1 MNWAQGVEYAAEA
14 AGRPGTVL
22 ASRRRRCGD
31 RRDATAALLAAFP
44 GRRRSIPR
52 AQGRVGRSTGSR
64 GRLGPHRPIK
74 PATSLAQASISPLR
88 PDSRGRL
95 DAVPGAAAGR
105 RRRRL
110 PPRRRRVSFPRD
122 EDIMPN
128 KKKRSPED
136 AALYVESLLFGDDP
150 SNSEADV
157 DKYDASDLK
166 GAINKDGSSD
176 EEDFTEEGLSAKE
189 VALSISKSIV
199 SLISS
204 VDGKVLFT
212 CSGTVVDHVGSAT
225 WILTSA
231 TLVRK
236 CDNDYD
242 AYQEG
247 DVKIEVLLHNK
258 TITEGYLAMCSLQY
272 NIAVVTIEPQF
283 DLPLVKLHD
292 LPVCYSMLC
301 RPVIAVARNFKSK
314 TLLVRCGE
322 MTRER
327 SELDC
332 DELLVCTCP
341 VSKVFIGGL
350 VMDLERRILG
360 ITFYD
365 KDTVPFLP
373 IEIAVRCLEHF
384 KNFRYAFSLG
394 FNDMICTLPVCNTV
408 IPTHMY
414 IFCIPEQS
422 GFF

>member
-1 MNWAQGVEYAAEA
+1 
-14 AGRPGTVL
+14 
-22 ASRRRRCGD
+22 
-31 RRDATAALLAAFP
+31 
-44 GRRRSIPR
+44 
-52 AQGRVGRSTGSR
+52 
-64 GRLGPHRPIK
+64 
-74 PATSLAQASISPLR
+74 
-88 PDSRGRL
+88 
-95 DAVPGAAAGR
+95 
-105 RRRRL
+105 
-110 PPRRRRVSFPRD
+110 
-122 EDIMPN
+122 MPN
-128 KKKRSPED
+128 KKKRSAED

-150 SNSEADV
+150 SDSEADV

-212 CSGTVVDHVGSAT
+212 CSGTMVDHVGSAT

-258 TITEGYLAMCSLQY
+258 TITEGFLAMCSLQY

-292 LPVCYSMLC
+292 VPVCYSMLC

>member
-1 MNWAQGVEYAAEA
+1 
-14 AGRPGTVL
+14 
-22 ASRRRRCGD
+22 
-31 RRDATAALLAAFP
+31 
-44 GRRRSIPR
+44 
-52 AQGRVGRSTGSR
+52 
-64 GRLGPHRPIK
+64 
-74 PATSLAQASISPLR
+74 
-88 PDSRGRL
+88 
-95 DAVPGAAAGR
+95 
-105 RRRRL
+105 
-110 PPRRRRVSFPRD
+110 
-122 EDIMPN
+122 MP
-128 KKKRSPED
+128 KKKRSAED
-136 AALYVESLLFGDDP
+136 AALYVERLLFGDDP
-150 SNSEADV
+150 SDSEADV
-157 DKYDASDLK
+157 DEDDTSDLK
-166 GAINKDGSSD
+166 GATNKDDSSD

-212 CSGTVVDHVGSAT
+212 CSGSVVDHVGSAT

-258 TITEGYLAMCSLQY
+258 TITEGCLAMCSLQY

-350 VMDLERRILG
+350 VMDFERRILG

-384 KNFRYAFSLG
+384 KNFRTLKQPSLCIRGQAIHKLAICNLEKICYTYPELSSGSGIVVEKVRESHLIIDPQANLVKPDQCHLISEVLPENCGSIEAGDIICSVDDIVLYSVSQLTSIFLDKMAVAMPMQDKVTVQAEIRRPRDKTEFVAKLNIGIASGEHSNCFNNRFS
-394 FNDMICTLPVCNTV
+394 FKTL
-408 IPTHMY
+408 
-414 IFCIPEQS
+414 
-422 GFF
+422 

>member
-1 MNWAQGVEYAAEA
+1 MLT
-14 AGRPGTVL
+14 GRG
-22 ASRRRRCGD
+22 
-31 RRDATAALLAAFP
+31 P
-44 GRRRSIPR
+44 GRCC
-52 AQGRVGRSTGSR
+52 
-64 GRLGPHRPIK
+64 
-74 PATSLAQASISPLR
+74 
-88 PDSRGRL
+88 
-95 DAVPGAAAGR
+95 
-105 RRRRL
+105 RL
-110 PPRRRRVSFPRD
+110 PPPPLGVSFPRGWLPQGASSARSPPSSAVKIA
-122 EDIMPN
+122 DIMPN
-128 KKKRSPED
+128 KKKRSAED

-150 SNSEADV
+150 SDSEADV

-204 VDGKVLFT
+204 V
-212 CSGTVVDHVGSAT
+212 GTMVDHVGSAT

-258 TITEGYLAMCSLQY
+258 TITEGFLAMCSLQY

-292 LPVCYSMLC
+292 VPVCYSMLC

-384 KNFRYAFSLG
+384 KNFSIEAGDIICSVDDIVLYSLSQLTSIFLDKMAAAMPTQDKVTVQAEIRRPRDNTKFVAKLNIG
-394 FNDMICTLPVCNTV
+394 IASGEHNNCFNNRWPL
-408 IPTHMY
+408 
-414 IFCIPEQS
+414 Q
-422 GFF
+422 

>member
-1 MNWAQGVEYAAEA
+1 
-14 AGRPGTVL
+14 
-22 ASRRRRCGD
+22 
-31 RRDATAALLAAFP
+31 
-44 GRRRSIPR
+44 
-52 AQGRVGRSTGSR
+52 
-64 GRLGPHRPIK
+64 
-74 PATSLAQASISPLR
+74 
-88 PDSRGRL
+88 
-95 DAVPGAAAGR
+95 
-105 RRRRL
+105 
-110 PPRRRRVSFPRD
+110 
-122 EDIMPN
+122 MPN
-128 KKKRSPED
+128 KKKRSAED

-150 SNSEADV
+150 SDSEADV

-212 CSGTVVDHVGSAT
+212 CSGTMVDHVGSAT

-258 TITEGYLAMCSLQY
+258 TITEGFLAMCSLQY

-292 LPVCYSMLC
+292 VPVCYSMLC

-384 KNFRYAFSLG
+384 KNFRTLKQPSLCIRG
-394 FNDMICTLPVCNTV
+394 QAIHKLEICNLEKICYMYPELSSGSGIVVEKISEVLPENCSSIEAGDIICSVDDIVLYSLSQLTSIFLDKMAAAMPTQDKVTVQAEIRRPRDNTKFVAKLNIGIASGEHNNCFNNRWPL
-408 IPTHMY
+408 
-414 IFCIPEQS
+414 Q
-422 GFF
+422 

>member
-1 MNWAQGVEYAAEA
+1 
-14 AGRPGTVL
+14 
-22 ASRRRRCGD
+22 
-31 RRDATAALLAAFP
+31 
-44 GRRRSIPR
+44 
-52 AQGRVGRSTGSR
+52 
-64 GRLGPHRPIK
+64 
-74 PATSLAQASISPLR
+74 
-88 PDSRGRL
+88 
-95 DAVPGAAAGR
+95 
-105 RRRRL
+105 
-110 PPRRRRVSFPRD
+110 
-122 EDIMPN
+122 MPN

-150 SNSEADV
+150 SDSEADV

-166 GAINKDGSSD
+166 GTINKDGSSD

-258 TITEGYLAMCSLQY
+258 TITEGFLAMCSLQY

-384 KNFRYAFSLG
+384 KNFRTLKQPSLCIRG
-394 FNDMICTLPVCNTV
+394 QAIHKLEICNLEKICYMYPELSSGSGIVVEKISEVLPENCGSIEAGDIICSVDDIVLYSLSQLTSIFLDKMAVAMPTQDKETVQAEIRRPRDNTKFVAKLNIGIASGEHNNCFNNRWPL
-408 IPTHMY
+408 
-414 IFCIPEQS
+414 Q
-422 GFF
+422 